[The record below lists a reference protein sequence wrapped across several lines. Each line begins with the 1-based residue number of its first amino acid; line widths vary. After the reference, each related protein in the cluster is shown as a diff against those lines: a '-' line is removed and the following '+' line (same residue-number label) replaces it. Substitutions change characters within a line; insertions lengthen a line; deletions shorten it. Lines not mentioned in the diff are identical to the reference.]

1 MVVFCS
7 TVEKLCIAI
16 QKKENEILYIAR
28 QLQKEMGAAKVDS
41 QWLKFE
47 ERQGNETQIW
57 VRVIEYDFL

>member
-41 QWLKFE
+41 Q
-47 ERQGNETQIW
+47 
-57 VRVIEYDFL
+57 